1 MQLHNTHILPILIF
15 IIVLYQTVGL
25 CSCKEEDIKYAAAIE
40 NRDSLPVLKS
50 IGVSTLI
57 SDSGIISYKIIAE
70 EWFMYDKKNPQY
82 WSFEKGLFMEKFDKD
97 MKIEAYLNCDT
108 AYYYT
113 DIRLWELRGRVSV
126 HNSRNE
132 TFKTSKLFWDQ
143 NKKLIYSDEY
153 MEIKGIDR
161 DLSGYDFYSNE
172 QMTEYEIHST
182 RGSFPISEDNS
193 KPRPNTQVMSEM
205 RDTTNIS
212 TNNDT
217 IYKKSEPQ
225 NNQTDSLNNNITSHT
240 Q

>member
-1 MQLHNTHILPILIF
+1 MQLQKIHILPILIIF
-15 IIVLYQTVGL
+15 IVSFQ
-25 CSCKEEDIKYAAAIE
+25 SFFFFFCKEEDVKYAAAIE

-70 EWFMYDKKNPQY
+70 EWFMFDKKNPQY

-126 HNSRNE
+126 RNSRNE

-143 NKKLIYSDEY
+143 NKKLIYSDDY

-172 QMTEYEIHST
+172 QMTEYEIHRT
-182 RGSFPISEDNS
+182 KGSFPLSEDNS
-193 KPRPNTQVMSEM
+193 KPRPDSRVMSEM
-205 RDTTNIS
+205 RDTSSIS
-212 TNNDT
+212 THSDSINNVSQHPSNSTDT
-217 IYKKSEPQ
+217 L
-225 NNQTDSLNNNITSHT
+225 LNN
-240 Q
+240 